1 MTTTID
7 SSVIVAI
14 LNDEPERARFEE
26 YVATNEC
33 RLSSVS
39 YLEASIVLLSR
50 RGEGA
55 LAALDTWIE
64 SAGIDVIPFTPA
76 QARLARNAY
85 ARFGKGRHR
94 AGLNFGDCASYALA
108 VERDDTLLYHGDDF
122 SHTDVQ
128 KAI

>member
-1 MTTTID
+1 MTLD
-7 SSVIVAI
+7 SSALIAI
-14 LNDEPERARFEE
+14 LNDEPERASFEE
-26 YVATNEC
+26 SVASHEC
-33 RLSSVS
+33 RLSAVS
-39 YLEASIVLLSR
+39 YLEVSIVLLAR
-50 RGEGA
+50 RGEAA

-64 SAGIDVIPFTPA
+64 SAGVEVVAFTSA

-108 VERDDTLLYHGDDF
+108 VESDEEILYRGVEF

-128 KAI
+128 KGT